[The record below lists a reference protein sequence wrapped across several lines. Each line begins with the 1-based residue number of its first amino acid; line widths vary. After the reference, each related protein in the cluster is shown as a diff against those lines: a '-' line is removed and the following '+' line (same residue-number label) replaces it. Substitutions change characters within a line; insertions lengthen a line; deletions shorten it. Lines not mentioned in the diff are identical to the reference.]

1 MQTIELAR
9 ERVCQSLLDRINVFD
24 KMLIEA
30 EQEDNREQARK
41 IFKLQSNTLYRGVK
55 CTIIQRGRSFK
66 TI

>member
-41 IFKLQSNTLYRGVK
+41 IFKLQSNTLNRLEILVNH
-55 CTIIQRGRSFK
+55 
-66 TI
+66 

>member
-41 IFKLQSNTLYRGVK
+41 IFKLQSNTLNRLETLVNH
-55 CTIIQRGRSFK
+55 
-66 TI
+66 

>member
-30 EQEDNREQARK
+30 EKEDNREQARR
-41 IFKLQSNTLYRGVK
+41 IFKLQSNTLNRLE
-55 CTIIQRGRSFK
+55 ILINH
-66 TI
+66 

>member
-9 ERVCQSLLDRINVFD
+9 ERVCQSLLDRINIFD

-41 IFKLQSNTLYRGVK
+41 IFKLQSNTLNRLEILVNH
-55 CTIIQRGRSFK
+55 
-66 TI
+66 

>member
-30 EQEDNREQARK
+30 EQEDNREQARR
-41 IFKLQSNTLYRGVK
+41 IFKLQSNTLNRLEILVNH
-55 CTIIQRGRSFK
+55 
-66 TI
+66 